1 MNLISQYLY
10 KNCTKASIA
19 VFVVLLFILL
29 ANTGLRLV
37 EDVNEGDI
45 PSIFLIELLALKVVQ
60 YSSIIIPLSLFFGI
74 IITLNRL
81 YVTNEMT
88 IIKLNGFSN
97 YHLARILSILI
108 MLVTIFMIILKFF
121 LAPLAVEHRSK
132 IEHQISHEQKIYSLK
147 EGSFNISN
155 DKSKVVYINNKEKS
169 ELANIFIRS
178 LSKSGTR
185 IDISSGVTSN
195 DIDSNLI
202 SLNNGIS
209 YVFNPDGSFS
219 STEYSTQDMIL
230 ANEIPEFSS
239 TDVESKSFF
248 ELVNMTDLLSAKEIF
263 NRVSIII
270 AGLILAYLAIPLSN
284 YAKKNDKYR
293 NIFIGALIYF
303 SYIIIIQLASSSV
316 SSKFDLA
323 MIAFFLH
330 TSYIYFTFA
339 LYKHTTTAVN

>member
-10 KNCTKASIA
+10 KNCTKAFIA

-29 ANTGLRLV
+29 ANTGLRLI

-74 IITLNRL
+74 IMTLNRL
-81 YVTNEMT
+81 YVSNEMT
-88 IIKLNGFSN
+88 IIKLNGVSN
-97 YHLARILSILI
+97 YHLARILSVLI

-121 LAPLAVEHRSK
+121 LAPLAVEHRSE
-132 IEHQISHEQKIYSLK
+132 IEHQISHEQKIYSLN

-155 DKSKVVYINNKEKS
+155 DKSKVVYINNKEDN
-169 ELANIFIRS
+169 EIANIFIRS

-195 DIDSNLI
+195 ETDSNLI

-209 YVFNPDGSFS
+209 YVFNTDGSFS

-239 TDVESKSFF
+239 MDVESKSFF
-248 ELVNMTDLLSAKEIF
+248 ELANMTDLLSAKEIF
-263 NRVSIII
+263 SRVSIII
-270 AGLILAYLAIPLSN
+270 ASLILAYLAIPLSN
-284 YAKKNDKYR
+284 YTKKNDKYR

-316 SSKFDLA
+316 SSKFDLV

-330 TSYIYFTFA
+330 SSYLYFTLA
-339 LYKHTTTAVN
+339 LYKYTTTAVN

>member
-45 PSIFLIELLALKVVQ
+45 PSILIELLALKVVQ
-60 YSSIIIPLSLFFGI
+60 YSSIIIPLSSFFGI

-108 MLVTIFMIILKFF
+108 MFVTIFMIILKIF

-132 IEHQISHEQKIYSLK
+132 IEHQISMTKDLFPQRGI
-147 EGSFNISN
+147 FNISN

-195 DIDSNLI
+195 NIDSNLI
-202 SLNNGIS
+202 SLDNGIS

-230 ANEIPEFSS
+230 VNEIPEFSS
-239 TDVESKSFF
+239 VDVESKSFF
-248 ELVNMTDLLSAKEIF
+248 ELVNMTDLSSARKYLKEC
-263 NRVSIII
+263 
-270 AGLILAYLAIPLSN
+270 LL
-284 YAKKNDKYR
+284 
-293 NIFIGALIYF
+293 
-303 SYIIIIQLASSSV
+303 
-316 SSKFDLA
+316 
-323 MIAFFLH
+323 
-330 TSYIYFTFA
+330 
-339 LYKHTTTAVN
+339 

>member
-10 KNCTKASIA
+10 KNCTKAFIA

-147 EGSFNISN
+147 EGIFNISN

-195 DIDSNLI
+195 NIDSNLI

-209 YVFNPDGSFS
+209 YVFNSDGSFS

-230 ANEIPEFSS
+230 VNEIPEFSS
-239 TDVESKSFF
+239 VDVESKSFF

-293 NIFIGALIYF
+293 NIFIGALVYF

-316 SSKFDLA
+316 SSKIDLA
-323 MIAFFLH
+323 MVALFLH

-339 LYKHTTTAVN
+339 LYKRTTTAIN

>member
-29 ANTGLRLV
+29 ANTGLRLI

-74 IITLNRL
+74 IVTLNRL

-108 MLVTIFMIILKFF
+108 MFVTIFMIILKFF

-155 DKSKVVYINNKEKS
+155 DKSKVVYINNKENIES
-169 ELANIFIRS
+169 ANIFIKS
-178 LSKSGTR
+178 LSKSGIR
-185 IDISSGVTSN
+185 IDLS
-195 DIDSNLI
+195 LI
-202 SLNNGIS
+202 HI
-209 YVFNPDGSFS
+209 
-219 STEYSTQDMIL
+219 
-230 ANEIPEFSS
+230 
-239 TDVESKSFF
+239 
-248 ELVNMTDLLSAKEIF
+248 
-263 NRVSIII
+263 
-270 AGLILAYLAIPLSN
+270 
-284 YAKKNDKYR
+284 
-293 NIFIGALIYF
+293 
-303 SYIIIIQLASSSV
+303 
-316 SSKFDLA
+316 
-323 MIAFFLH
+323 
-330 TSYIYFTFA
+330 
-339 LYKHTTTAVN
+339 

>member
-37 EDVNEGDI
+37 EDVNEGNI

-97 YHLARILSILI
+97 YHLARILSVLI
-108 MLVTIFMIILKFF
+108 MLVTIFMIVLKFF
-121 LAPLAVEHRSK
+121 LAPLAVEHRAK

-178 LSKSGTR
+178 SSKSGIR

-195 DIDSNLI
+195 DVDSNLI

-219 STEYSTQDMIL
+219 STQYSTQDMIL

-239 TDVESKSFF
+239 MDVESKSFF
-248 ELVNMTDLLSAKEIF
+248 ELANMTDLLSAREIF

-270 AGLILAYLAIPLSN
+270 SGLILAYLAIPLSN

-303 SYIIIIQLASSSV
+303 SYIIIIQLVSSSV
-316 SSKFDLA
+316 SSKFDLT

>member
-10 KNCTKASIA
+10 KNCTKASFA
-19 VFVVLLFILL
+19 VFAVLLLILL

-37 EDVNEGDI
+37 EAVNDGNI

-81 YVTNEMT
+81 YVTNEM
-88 IIKLNGFSN
+88 IVIKLNGFSN
-97 YHLARILSILI
+97 YFLARILSILI
-108 MLVTIFMIILKFF
+108 ILVTVFLIILKFF

-132 IEHQISHEQKIYSLK
+132 IEHQISHEQRIYSLK

-155 DKSKVVYINNKEKS
+155 DKSKVVYINNKES
-169 ELANIFIRS
+169 NELSNIFISS

-185 IDISSGVTSN
+185 IDISSGVESN
-195 DIDSNLI
+195 DITSNFI

-209 YVFNPDGSFS
+209 YIFNTDGSFS
-219 STEYSTQDMIL
+219 STEYATQDMIL

-239 TDVESKSFF
+239 VDIESRSFF
-248 ELVNMTDLLSAKEIF
+248 ELMYMTDLSSDREIF
-263 NRVSIII
+263 SRVSSII
-270 AGLILAYLAIPLSN
+270 ACLVLAYLAIPLSN

-293 NIFIGALIYF
+293 NIFIGVLIYF
-303 SYIIIIQLASSSV
+303 SYIIIIKLAASSIST
-316 SSKFDLA
+316 KFDLT

-330 TSYIYFTFA
+330 SSYLYLTFA

>member
-19 VFVVLLFILL
+19 VFAVLLFILL

-37 EDVNEGDI
+37 EAVNEGDI
-45 PSIFLIELLALKVVQ
+45 PSIFLIELLALKIVQ

-97 YHLARILSILI
+97 YRLARTLSILI
-108 MLVTIFMIILKFF
+108 IFVTLFMMILKFF
-121 LAPLAVEHRSK
+121 LAPLAVEHRFK

-155 DKSKVVYINNKEKS
+155 DKSKVVYINNKGTS

-178 LSKSGTR
+178 LSESGTR
-185 IDISSGVTSN
+185 VDISSGVTSN

-239 TDVESKSFF
+239 IDVESKSFF

>member
-1 MNLISQYLY
+1 MNIISQYLY
-10 KNCTKASIA
+10 KNCTKASIV
-19 VFVVLLFILL
+19 VFAVLLFILL

-37 EDVNEGDI
+37 ESVNDGDI

-88 IIKLNGFSN
+88 IIKLSGFSN

-108 MLVTIFMIILKFF
+108 LFVTIFMIVLKFF
-121 LAPLAVEHRSK
+121 LAPLAVEYRSK

-147 EGSFNISN
+147 QGSFNISN
-155 DKSKVVYINNKEKS
+155 DKSKVFYINNKENS

-202 SLNNGIS
+202 SLNDGIS
-209 YVFNPDGSFS
+209 YVFGSDGSFS
-219 STEYSTQDMIL
+219 STEYLTQDMIL
-230 ANEIPEFSS
+230 VNEIPKFSN

-248 ELVNMTDLLSAKEIF
+248 ELTNMTDLLSAKEIF
-263 NRVSIII
+263 SRVSIVI
-270 AGLILAYLAIPLSN
+270 ASLILAYLAIPLSN

-293 NIFIGALIYF
+293 NIFLGTLIYF

-316 SSKFDLA
+316 SSKFDLM
-323 MIAFFLH
+323 MIAIILH
-330 TSYIYFTFA
+330 SSYLYLTLA
-339 LYKHTTTAVN
+339 MYKHTKTAVY

>member
-1 MNLISQYLY
+1 MA
-10 KNCTKASIA
+10 K
-19 VFVVLLFILL
+19 
-29 ANTGLRLV
+29 
-37 EDVNEGDI
+37 
-45 PSIFLIELLALKVVQ
+45 
-60 YSSIIIPLSLFFGI
+60 
-74 IITLNRL
+74 
-81 YVTNEMT
+81 
-88 IIKLNGFSN
+88 
-97 YHLARILSILI
+97 
-108 MLVTIFMIILKFF
+108 
-121 LAPLAVEHRSK
+121 
-132 IEHQISHEQKIYSLK
+132 
-147 EGSFNISN
+147 
-155 DKSKVVYINNKEKS
+155 NNKEKS

-195 DIDSNLI
+195 NIDSNLI
-202 SLNNGIS
+202 SLDNGIS

-230 ANEIPEFSS
+230 ANDIPEFTSV
-239 TDVESKSFF
+239 DVESKSFI

>member
-97 YHLARILSILI
+97 YHLARILSVLI
-108 MLVTIFMIILKFF
+108 MLVTIFMIVLKFF
-121 LAPLAVEHRSK
+121 LAPLAVEHRAK

-178 LSKSGTR
+178 SSKSGIR

-195 DIDSNLI
+195 DVDSNLI

-219 STEYSTQDMIL
+219 STQYSTQDMIL

-239 TDVESKSFF
+239 MDVESKSFF

-263 NRVSIII
+263 SRVSIII

-303 SYIIIIQLASSSV
+303 SYILIIQLASSSV
-316 SSKFDLA
+316 SSKIDLA

-330 TSYIYFTFA
+330 TSYIYITFA
-339 LYKHTTTAVN
+339 LYKQTTTAVN

>member
-19 VFVVLLFILL
+19 FFVVLLFILL
-29 ANTGLRLV
+29 AKTGLRLV
-37 EDVNEGDI
+37 EAVNEGDI
-45 PSIFLIELLALKVVQ
+45 TSIFLIELLELKVVQ

-121 LAPLAVEHRSK
+121 LGPLAVEHRSK

-147 EGSFNISN
+147 EGIFNISN

-195 DIDSNLI
+195 NIDSNLI
-202 SLNNGIS
+202 SLDNGIS

-230 ANEIPEFSS
+230 ANDIPEFTSV
-239 TDVESKSFF
+239 DVESKSFI

-303 SYIIIIQLASSSV
+303 SYIIIIQLASSSA